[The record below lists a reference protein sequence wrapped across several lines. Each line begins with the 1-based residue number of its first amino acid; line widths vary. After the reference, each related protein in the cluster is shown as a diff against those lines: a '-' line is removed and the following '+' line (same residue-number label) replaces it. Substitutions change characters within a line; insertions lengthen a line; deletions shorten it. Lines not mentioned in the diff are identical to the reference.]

1 MATNTAAQLDALF
14 IQYHEKV
21 ISPQFPQAT
30 PFLNQ
35 LKEAGPE
42 WKVNAKGWKSN
53 AYLRQEAS
61 NVWGL
66 PGLSFPVGGTT
77 VDKNFYVY
85 RAVYGK
91 SYVIDGSTYRDM
103 KLGNELTLLN
113 ERDNINRIM
122 MNAAHEQEQAAMG
135 DGLGRKSIITSGAS
149 TTVLPL
155 LTTPNGLNASGFGAD
170 ELIEG
175 GFYDILT
182 SAGALAD
189 ASHQNVQFPE
199 GSINRVNN
207 TVTLTT
213 PLGAAPAANSIIVY
227 TGSYNMYPAG
237 IRYLI
242 DGARTGY
249 FQGIDASTEPYLNSP
264 KIDAAQADISTS
276 LVQNLMVKHIF
287 RNGGQETQ
295 RLKVFGAPTQI
306 ALYTQGGWNLVR
318 YDADKKDFNLGFDT
332 ASYGG
337 MQFQSLVS
345 MDPDVLVICDLADIR
360 KLIGMKL
367 GVHSED
373 GLFWRQASGTNSTNS
388 DNVFANWG
396 YEGNYAIMQP
406 RRHGIIVNLSVQG
419 MATQANEFST
429 TAP

>member
-21 ISPQFPQAT
+21 VSPQFPQAT

-103 KLGNELTLLN
+103 KLGNELTLLS

-135 DGLGRKSIITSGAS
+135 DGLGRKSIIESAT
-149 TTVLPL
+149 TTVLTL
-155 LTTPNGLNASGFGAD
+155 KTTPNGLNASGFGAD
-170 ELIEG
+170 ELIEN

-182 SAGALAD
+182 SSGGLAH

-249 FQGIDASTEPYLNSP
+249 FQGIDASTEPYLNSA
-264 KIDAAQADISTS
+264 KIDASQADISVS

-287 RNGGQETQ
+287 RNGGEQNQ
-295 RLKVFGAPTQI
+295 RLKAFAAPTQI

-318 YDADKKDFNLGFDT
+318 YDSDKKDFNLGFDT

-337 MQFQSLVS
+337 VNFQSLVS
-345 MDPDVLVICDLADIR
+345 MDPDVFVFCDLSDIR

-406 RRHGIIVNLSVQG
+406 RKHGIITNLSVQG
-419 MATQANEFST
+419 MATQSNEFST

>member
-21 ISPQFPQAT
+21 IAPQFPQAT

-42 WKVNAKGWKSN
+42 WQVNAKGWKSN

-61 NVWGL
+61 NAWGL
-66 PGLSFPVGGTT
+66 PGMSFPAGGTT

-85 RAVYGK
+85 RAKFGK
-91 SYVIDGSTYRDM
+91 SYVIDGSTYNDM
-103 KLGNELTLLN
+103 KRGSELTLLS

-122 MNAAHEQEQAAMG
+122 MNAAQEMEQAAMG
-135 DGLGRKSIITSGAS
+135 DGLGRKSIISSAT
-149 TTVLPL
+149 TTVLTL
-155 LTTPNGLNASGFGAD
+155 LTAPNGLNASGFGAD
-170 ELIEG
+170 ELIELG
-175 GFYDILT
+175 VYDILT
-182 SAGALAD
+182 SAGALAH
-189 ASHQNVQFPE
+189 ASHQAVTFPV
-199 GSINRVNN
+199 GSISRTNN

-213 PLGAAPAANSIIVY
+213 ALGAAPAANSIIVY

-237 IRYLI
+237 IRSLI

-249 FQGIDASTEPYLNSP
+249 FQGIDASTEPYLNSA
-264 KIDAAQADISTS
+264 KIDASGADISVN

-287 RNGGQETQ
+287 KNGGETNQ
-295 RLKVFGAPTQI
+295 RLKAFAAPTQI

-318 YDADKKDFNLGFDT
+318 FDSDKKDFNMGFDT

-337 MQFQSLVS
+337 INFQSLVS
-345 MDPDVLVICDLADIR
+345 MDPDCFILCDLSDVR
-360 KLIGMKL
+360 KLVGKKL

-373 GLFWRQASGTNSTNS
+373 GLFWRQASGSNSVGS
-388 DNVFANWG
+388 DNWYANWG
-396 YEGNYAIMQP
+396 FEGNYAITQP
-406 RRHGIIVNLSVQG
+406 RKHGILTNLSVTG
-419 MATQANEFST
+419 MGTQANNFST
-429 TAP
+429 SVP